1 MAALSMETRV
11 QAPFEAYTDVVKPEW
26 IDDNGHM
33 NMGYYLVVFDIAST
47 PFFHFVG
54 LTPDYRRAQDST
66 TFAAESHIL
75 FQREVREG
83 NRLRFQ
89 TRLLDF
95 DAKRLHFAQRMY
107 HADEGYLA
115 SSMESMSI
123 HVDRAKRRVA
133 PFTAEIQARLAII
146 KAAHDKLEPWPE
158 VGRKVSVRSRRP

>member
-1 MAALSMETRV
+1 METGV

-33 NMGYYLVVFDIAST
+33 NMGFYLVVFDMAST

-54 LTPDYRRAQDST
+54 LTQEYRRAQGST

-75 FQREVREG
+75 FRREVREG
-83 NRLRFQ
+83 DRLRFQ

-95 DAKRLHFAQRMY
+95 DGKRLHFAQRMF

-115 SSMESMSI
+115 SSMESMSMHI
-123 HVDRAKRRVA
+123 DRAQRRVA
-133 PFTAEIQARLAII
+133 PFAPAIQARLAAV
-146 KAAHDKLEPWPE
+146 KSAHDTLEPWPE
-158 VGRKVSVRSRRP
+158 VGRKVAVKGGKPPSA